1 VQDGGPRTG
10 SPGGNT
16 GKMTKPEIH
25 PQAVVAAS
33 AKLGAGVKVGAC
45 AVVGEEVELGDGCIL
60 HAHAVVQG
68 PSKFG
73 KNNVFHPFCLI
84 GGDPQDYTYCGER
97 VELVVGKGNIF
108 REYVTVSRGTQK
120 GGGKTSLGDD
130 NFFLAYSHVGHDCRV
145 GSHTLFVNGATLAGH
160 VTVEDFATV
169 GAFCPVHQF
178 CRIGRYAYVGASTVI
193 TQDVPPF
200 SKVVTERE
208 TKSFG
213 INTIGLER
221 KGFSPERLA
230 ALKRAYRLLMRSKMN
245 TSQALAE
252 MKKTLHES
260 ADVRELIQFIESAE
274 RGIVK

>member
-1 VQDGGPRTG
+1 
-10 SPGGNT
+10 
-16 GKMTKPEIH
+16 MTKREIH
-25 PQAVVAAS
+25 PQAIVAAS
-33 AKLGAGVKVGAC
+33 AKIGEGVKIGAY
-45 AVVGEEVELGDGCIL
+45 AMVGEEVELGDGCVL

-73 KNNVFHPFCLI
+73 KNNVFHSFSAV
-84 GGDPQDYTYCGER
+84 GGDPQDYTYRGER
-97 VELVVGKGNIF
+97 AELVAGDGNIF

-120 GGGKTSLGDD
+120 GGGKTSLGND
-130 NFFLAYSHVGHDCRV
+130 NFFLAYSHVGHDCLI

-160 VTVEDFATV
+160 VTVEDFVTV

-178 CRIGRYAYVGASTVI
+178 CRIGRYAYIGASTVI

-200 SKVVTERE
+200 SKIVTERE

-221 KGFSPERLA
+221 KGFSPERLQ
-230 ALKRAYRLLMRSKMN
+230 ALKRAYRLLLRSKLN

-252 MKKTLHES
+252 MRKTLAGS
-260 ADVRELIQFIESAE
+260 ADVQELIQFVESAE

>member
-1 VQDGGPRTG
+1 
-10 SPGGNT
+10 
-16 GKMTKPEIH
+16 MTKPEIH

-73 KNNVFHPFCLI
+73 RNNVFHPFCLI
-84 GGDPQDYTYCGER
+84 GGDPQDYTFRGER
-97 VELVVGKGNIF
+97 VELAAGEGNIF

-120 GGGKTSLGDD
+120 GGSKTSLGDD

-178 CRIGRYAYVGASTVI
+178 CRIGRYAYIGASTVI

-221 KGFSPERLA
+221 QGFSPERLV
-230 ALKRAYRLLMRSKMN
+230 ALKHAYRLLLRSRMN

-252 MKKTLHES
+252 MKKTLNGS